1 MNAYV
6 NVVFFYIMWIGLH
19 YGASHLYTYVCTPWT
34 LQGFFMSPFV
44 APGPH
49 CVALRWAVNT
59 GGDTINLMWF
69 ALGTTALT
77 HLTLKK

>member
-1 MNAYV
+1 
-6 NVVFFYIMWIGLH
+6 MWIGLH
-19 YGASHLYTYVCTPWT
+19 YAASHLYTTFCTPWT
-34 LQGFFMSPFV
+34 LQGFLLSPLV

-69 ALGTTALT
+69 TLGTFALT
-77 HLTLKK
+77 YTTRKK